1 MDNSITLF
9 IQGHGSEYISHPLLS
24 EQNIQL
30 LSFVGMPGVGGQMM
44 FCEYN
49 DKPIDINTIE
59 LLNKTYSTEYNNVGN
74 LNNQSQS
81 RLFDILPNIIKKMYE
96 DCDIIYTK
104 GFSKIWPRWER
115 YFSFKPSE
123 HENCRLCTNPDYYK
137 KDENNSNNS
146 NNFVKNCIA
155 GRCLPERNIS
165 NLCCPEYG
173 LSVVASSFSKDM
185 PFTLASKNTNNRREA
200 NINMTL
206 STKEYWK
213 SRTQSEK
220 ALVDQIFNEKYIFL
234 SQLITLFKSM
244 GFKYIYILDPT
255 CRTCKIDVDKAEEY
269 RTLENTIPE
278 NKVFTSQPTNIIFS
292 SDENPL
298 PKPSYFE
305 ECVNGIC
312 GYGKKK
318 IDGGKSRKA
327 LKTRKAFKKRKAL
340 KTRKILKKRKALKTR
355 KARKGIKYQYI

>member
-1 MDNSITLF
+1 MEETVTLF
-9 IQGHGSEYISHPLLS
+9 IQGHGSEYISHPLRS
-24 EQNIQL
+24 EQNVQL
-30 LSFVGMPGVGGQMM
+30 LSFVGMPGIVGQMV

-59 LLNKTYSTEYNNVGN
+59 LLNKTYSNEYNKVGN
-74 LNNQSQS
+74 LNNQSQLI
-81 RLFDILPNIIKKMYE
+81 LFDILPDILKKMYE

-137 KDENNSNNS
+137 KDENNSNN
-146 NNFVKNCIA
+146 FVKSCTA

-173 LSVVASSFSKDM
+173 LSIVASSFSKDM
-185 PFTLASKNTNNRREA
+185 PFTLASKNVNSRREA

-213 SRTQSEK
+213 SRTQTEK

-234 SQLITLFKSM
+234 SQVITLFKSM

-255 CRTCKIDVDKAEEY
+255 CRSCKIDLDKAEEY
-269 RTLENTIPE
+269 RTLENTIPQD
-278 NKVFTSQPTNIIFS
+278 KVFTSQPTNIIFS
-292 SDENPL
+292 SDEDPV
-298 PKPSYFE
+298 PKTNYFE
-305 ECVNGIC
+305 DCINGIC

-318 IDGGKSRKA
+318 IDGGRKSRKVFKKRRQKSRKVFKKRRQ
-327 LKTRKAFKKRKAL
+327 KTRKVLKKRRQ
-340 KTRKILKKRKALKTR
+340 KTRKVLKKKKT
-355 KARKGIKYQYI
+355 KK

>member
-255 CRTCKIDVDKAEEY
+255 CRTCKIDLDKAEEY